1 MARTRKVIGRTIF
14 YIVFG
19 AFLVVWIYPLIWT
32 ASSSLKPNIQALSG
46 SPSLFPSGFTW
57 GMLLPWHWS
66 RLSVFDVKNYA
77 NAWYVASFQQYFTN
91 TLLFTLLTVL
101 IVIALC
107 SLTGYVLGRYSFPG
121 KKLFIGSIVVTL
133 FIPQGYT
140 IIPVWKLINAI
151 GLEQSLLG
159 MVLAEVGGAHVLLIL
174 MFMAYFAAV
183 PKELE
188 EASAMDGAGF
198 FLLFWRVM
206 FPLSMPVVATTVVV
220 QSLWT
225 WNDFFIPLVFSI
237 NQPSL
242 QTLGVGMLNFMS
254 NYGSNVSGMAAGAMI
269 SFIPIVLVFLIFQR
283 YFVEGIAGAVKQ

>member
-1 MARTRKVIGRTIF
+1 MARIRAVVGKGFF
-14 YIVFG
+14 YLFFS
-19 AFLVVWIYPLIWT
+19 AFLIIWIYPLLWT
-32 ASSSLKPNIQALSG
+32 ASASLKSNIETLSG
-46 SPSLFPSGFTW
+46 SPSLLPSGFKW
-57 GMLLPWHWS
+57 AMLLPWHWGQ
-66 RLSVFDVKNYA
+66 LSVFDFKNYA
-77 NAWYVASFQQYFTN
+77 DAWYVASFQQYFTN
-91 TLLFTLLTVL
+91 TLLFTILTVL

-121 KKLFIGSIVVTL
+121 KKLFIGSIIVTL

-140 IIPVWKLINAI
+140 IIPVWKLVNAI
-151 GLEQSLLG
+151 GLQESLLG

-174 MFMAYFAAV
+174 MFMAYFAAI

-188 EASAMDGAGF
+188 EASVMDGASF
-198 FLLFWRVM
+198 FLIFWRVM
-206 FPLSMPVVATTVVV
+206 FPLSMPVVATTVVI

-254 NYGSNVSGMAAGAMI
+254 MYGSNVSGMTAGAMI
-269 SFIPIVLVFLIFQR
+269 SFIPIVLVFLFFQR